1 MAAVSAPLR
10 KGVLYFMVESITYL
24 IAFAIVLVAFDKII
38 NDIKKKGSMSIV
50 GVNPK
55 KKN

>member
-38 NDIKKKGSMSIV
+38 NDIKI
-50 GVNPK
+50 K
-55 KKN
+55 KK